1 VTDCRIVT
9 YAAAALPAAD
19 LQELALGHHREDQ

>member
-9 YAAAALPAAD
+9 YEAAALPAAD